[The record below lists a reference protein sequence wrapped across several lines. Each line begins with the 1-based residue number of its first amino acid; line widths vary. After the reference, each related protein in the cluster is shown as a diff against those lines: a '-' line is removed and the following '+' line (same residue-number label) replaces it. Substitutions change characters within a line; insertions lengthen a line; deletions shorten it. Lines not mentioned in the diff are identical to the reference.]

1 MTLCVVAAGSS
12 SSGKHTA
19 AILGIVLGLVA
30 TVSTA
35 GLAFVVYTR
44 PEILS
49 QRLPAMFGRRQGSS
63 LGDVDYRELG
73 QSTEHEPLVG

>member
-1 MTLCVVAAGSS
+1 MGV
-12 SSGKHTA
+12 
-19 AILGIVLGLVA
+19 VLGLVA

-35 GLAFVVYTR
+35 ALAFVVYTR

-49 QRLPAMFGRRQGSS
+49 QRLPALFGHRQGAG
-63 LGDVDYRELG
+63 LGNVDYQELE

>member
-1 MTLCVVAAGSS
+1 MTRCVVAAGSS

-35 GLAFVVYTR
+35 ALAFVVYTR

-63 LGDVDYRELG
+63 LGDVDYRELE